1 MDGCILVR
9 CPNTALPFLSQ
20 VLASLCRSFHICF
33 SDGAADTDAP
43 DGDRKTW
50 SAQLQTWSE
59 QLTDLQRSVA
69 KAFGYEDP
77 VPEPTPLRKRDRL
90 FNWFGGSA

>member
-1 MDGCILVR
+1 VEKLLRLARLPSDELLVDFEGLMR
-9 CPNTALPFLSQ
+9 EMLAPVAP
-20 VLASLCRSFHICF
+20 VLEI
-33 SDGAADTDAP
+33 DAP